1 MEFRAPTTTYAW
13 VLRGVLLLLAA
24 VGGALCIAPDASA
37 KTSWL
42 CRPGLAA
49 DPCNASLST
58 TVFTSYG
65 GTGAVV
71 QPKRGKRAIDCFYVY
86 PTVSDQ
92 LGPNANLAVDPEVR
106 SIALYQAA
114 RFSQVC
120 RVFAPVYRQLTVPSL
135 TNGSITAAAVGK
147 AYGDVLAAWKEYL
160 AKYNHGRGVVLI
172 GHSQGAA
179 HLQRL
184 IRDRVDGKPVARRL
198 VSAILLGGNVT
209 VRKGRDTGG
218 IFKRI
223 RACRSKTQLGCVV
236 AFSTFNAAPPADTLF
251 GRAGSRLGKLF
262 NGPSGPRYEVLCTNP
277 GDLAG
282 NRSVAFRSIVPEQPF
297 APGTLIAA
305 GISILGFP
313 VPPASTTYVEGHG
326 LFTGR
331 CAHSAGA
338 NVLRVSS
345 ANGTPVLNPSPDPT
359 WGLHLLDANVA
370 QGDLVSLVASE
381 AARYARVAAAT
392 MRG

>member
-1 MEFRAPTTTYAW
+1 MEFRVATTMYAC
-13 VLRGVLLLLAA
+13 VFALLF
-24 VGGALCIAPDASA
+24 GALCIVPDASA
-37 KTSWL
+37 KTVWL

-58 TVFTSYG
+58 TVFSNYG

-71 QPKRGKRAIDCFYVY
+71 GPKRGKRAIDCFYIY

-92 LGPNANLAVDPEVR
+92 LGPNTNLSIDPEVR

-135 TNGSITAAAVGK
+135 TNGSITAAAVRK

-160 AKYNHGRGVVLI
+160 AKYNRGRGVVLI

-179 HLQRL
+179 HLQQL

-218 IFKRI
+218 IFRHV

-236 AFSTFNAAPPADTLF
+236 AFSTFNATPPADTQF

-262 NGPSGPRYEVLCTNP
+262 QAPSGPKYEVLCTNP
-277 GDLAG
+277 GDLAR
-282 NRSVAFRSIVPEQPF
+282 NRGVAFRSIVPEQPF
-297 APGTLIAA
+297 APNTLIAA
-305 GISILGFP
+305 GISILGFA

-331 CAHSAGA
+331 CAHAGGA
-338 NVLRVSS
+338 NVLLVSS
-345 ANGTPVLNPSPDPT
+345 TNGTPQLTPSPDPT

-370 QGDLVSLVASE
+370 QGDLVSLVASQ
-381 AARYARVAAAT
+381 AARYARA
-392 MRG
+392 R

>member
-1 MEFRAPTTTYAW
+1 MSRR
-13 VLRGVLLLLAA
+13 VVLLAA
-24 VGGALCIAPDASA
+24 VLGALCAAPSASA
-37 KTSWL
+37 KTVWL

-49 DPCNASLST
+49 DPCNGSLST

-65 GTGAVV
+65 GSGKVTA
-71 QPKRGKRAIDCFYVY
+71 PKRGKRAIDCFYVY

-92 LGPNANLAVDPEVR
+92 LGPNASLAIDPEIR

-114 RFSQVC
+114 RYSQVC

-135 TNGSITAAAVGK
+135 TNGSITAAVVRK
-147 AYGDVLAAWKEYL
+147 AYGDVEAAWKEYL

-172 GHSQGAA
+172 GHSQGAG
-179 HLQRL
+179 HLQQL
-184 IRDRVDGKPVARRL
+184 IRTRVDGKPIARRL

-218 IFKRI
+218 IFKHVS
-223 RACRSKTQLGCVV
+223 ACRSSTQLGCVI
-236 AFSTFNAAPPADTLF
+236 AFSTFNATPPPDAQF
-251 GRAGSRLGKLF
+251 GRGGGRLGKLF
-262 NGPSGPRYEVLCTNP
+262 HAPTGSRYEVLCTNP
-277 GDLAG
+277 ADLAH
-282 NRSVAFRSIVPEQPF
+282 NRDVAFDSIVPEQPY

-313 VPPASTTYVEGHG
+313 VPPASTTYVEGRG

-331 CAHSAGA
+331 CAHTGGA
-338 NVLRVSS
+338 NVLLVKS
-345 ANGTPVLNPSPDPT
+345 ANGTPVLNPSPDAT

-370 QGDLVSLVASE
+370 QGDLVSLIASE
-381 AARYARVAAAT
+381 AARYAARA
-392 MRG
+392 